1 MVGAICPHLNFCCE
15 EAFQF
20 KEHKEF
26 ADDERGKRMM
36 FNLGPSELVFL
47 ALIIVLLFG
56 AKKVPELFA
65 SLGQGIREF
74 KKAMREVDEDDKSG

>member
-1 MVGAICPHLNFCCE
+1 
-15 EAFQF
+15 
-20 KEHKEF
+20 
-26 ADDERGKRMM
+26 M

-47 ALIIVLLFG
+47 GLIIVLLFG

-74 KKAMREVDEDDKSG
+74 KKAMREVDEDAKSE

>member
-1 MVGAICPHLNFCCE
+1 
-15 EAFQF
+15 
-20 KEHKEF
+20 
-26 ADDERGKRMM
+26 M

-47 ALIIVLLFG
+47 GLIVILLFG

-74 KKAMREVDEDDKSG
+74 KKAMREVDEDAKSE